1 MKRPT
6 VTTALWQA
14 AALACLLLLAAC
26 GKHDESAP
34 APSPASN
41 VAPAASAMPTPAP
54 AHTAAAAP
62 AGSSAIAPAATVA
75 SAASTAPAPLAFS
88 KLAVG
93 DAIDKDHQV
102 TRAADRFDADDHT
115 LYASVATVGSS
126 TDATVDATWRYLE
139 GRGQLVSKIS
149 QSIATDGPAITTFQV
164 HNPDLWPEGK
174 YTVDI
179 TVDGKPAA
187 SQDFRIG
194 KR

>member
-1 MKRPT
+1 MKRST
-6 VTTALWQA
+6 VLMGLLQGAG
-14 AALACLLLLAAC
+14 LASLLLLAAC
-26 GKHDESAP
+26 GKHDEPATPAATPAGSAT
-34 APSPASN
+34 
-41 VAPAASAMPTPAP
+41 PAASVLPTPAP

-62 AGSSAIAPAATVA
+62 AASSAIAPATTT
-75 SAASTAPAPLAFS
+75 AAAAAPTPLAFA
-88 KLAVG
+88 KLTVG
-93 DAIDKDHQV
+93 DAVDKGHQV
-102 TRAADRFDADDHT
+102 THAAERFDADDHT

-126 TDATVDATWRYLE
+126 RDATIDATWRYLE

-187 SQDFRIG
+187 SQDFSIG
-194 KR
+194 KP

>member
-14 AALACLLLLAAC
+14 AALVSLLLLAAC

-34 APSPASN
+34 APPPASS
-41 VAPAASAMPTPAP
+41 VAPAASVMPTPAP

>member
-14 AALACLLLLAAC
+14 AALASLLLLAAC

-34 APSPASN
+34 APPPAGS
-41 VAPAASAMPTPAP
+41 VAPAASVMPTPAP

-62 AGSSAIAPAATVA
+62 AGSSAIAPATTVA
-75 SAASTAPAPLAFS
+75 TAAAIAPAPLAFS
-88 KLAVG
+88 KLTVG
-93 DAIDKDHQV
+93 DAIDKSHQV
-102 TRAADRFDADDHT
+102 THAADHFDADAHT

-126 TDATVDATWRYLE
+126 TDATIDATWRYLE

-194 KR
+194 KS

>member
-1 MKRPT
+1 MKRSI
-6 VTTALWQA
+6 VTTALRA
-14 AALACLLLLAAC
+14 AGLAGLLLLAAC

-34 APSPASN
+34 ATPPAAGTAP
-41 VAPAASAMPTPAP
+41 APAASVAPAP
-54 AHTAAAAP
+54 AHTVAAA
-62 AGSSAIAPAATVA
+62 SSAPAPAATVA
-75 SAASTAPAPLAFS
+75 PAAPAPAPLAFA
-88 KLAVG
+88 KLTVG
-93 DAIDKDHQV
+93 DAVDKDHQV

-126 TDATVDATWRYLE
+126 NDATIDATWRYLE

>member
-14 AALACLLLLAAC
+14 AALACLLLLAVC

-34 APSPASN
+34 APSPANS

-62 AGSSAIAPAATVA
+62 ASSSAIAPAATVA
-75 SAASTAPAPLAFS
+75 SAASTASAPLAFS

-126 TDATVDATWRYLE
+126 TDATIDATWRYLE

>member
-1 MKRPT
+1 MKRPI
-6 VTTALWQA
+6 VTTALRA
-14 AALACLLLLAAC
+14 AGLAGLLLLAAC

-34 APSPASN
+34 ATPPAASSAP
-41 VAPAASAMPTPAP
+41 APAASVMPAP
-54 AHTAAAAP
+54 AHTAAAAT
-62 AGSSAIAPAATVA
+62 AASSAPAPAASVA
-75 SAASTAPAPLAFS
+75 PAASAPAPLAFA
-88 KLAVG
+88 KLTVG
-93 DAIDKDHQV
+93 DAVDKDHQV
-102 TRAADRFDADDHT
+102 TRPADRFDVDDHT

-126 TDATVDATWRYLE
+126 NDATIDATWRYLE

>member
-1 MKRPT
+1 MKRST
-6 VTTALWQA
+6 ATTALCRA

-26 GKHDESAP
+26 GKHDEPAP
-34 APSPASN
+34 APPPAGS
-41 VAPAASAMPTPAP
+41 VAPAASAMPAPAP
-54 AHTAAAAP
+54 AHTAAAPAASSALAP
-62 AGSSAIAPAATVA
+62 ATSVA

-88 KLAVG
+88 KLTLG
-93 DAIDKDHQV
+93 DAVDKGHQV
-102 TRAADRFDADDHT
+102 TRAADRFDPDDHT

-126 TDATVDATWRYLE
+126 TDATIDATWRYLE

-179 TVDGKPAA
+179 SVDGKPAA
-187 SQDFRIG
+187 SQDFSIG
-194 KR
+194 KG